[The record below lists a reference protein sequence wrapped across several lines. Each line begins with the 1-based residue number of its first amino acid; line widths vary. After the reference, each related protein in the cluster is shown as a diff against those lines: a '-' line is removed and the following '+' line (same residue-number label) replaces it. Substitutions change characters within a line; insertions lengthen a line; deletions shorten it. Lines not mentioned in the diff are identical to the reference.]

1 MGLNCFLTQIVENQ
15 PKNWYNSR
23 QKQVQIHQTIILNKF
38 QVERVSYQKQLG
50 IIFDDKINFKQQTDS
65 AISKSDKG
73 IYIIKKLRHSF

>member
-73 IYIIKKLRHSF
+73 IYVIKKLRHSF